1 MMNDEKLISS
11 VLGFNLNAELQVPQE
26 DGTCKILSGGL
37 SSSVFPDT
45 IEGRVVIG
53 KNVCNINKFT
63 TFNQALFEKIKDYQ
77 KENL

>member
-1 MMNDEKLISS
+1 MTDAILISS

-37 SSSVFPDT
+37 SSSVFPEDT
-45 IEGRVVIG
+45 KDRVIIG
-53 KNVCNINKFT
+53 KNVANINKFT

>member
-1 MMNDEKLISS
+1 MTDAILISS
-11 VLGFNLNAELQVPQE
+11 VLGFNLDTELQVPQE

-37 SSSVFPDT
+37 KSSVFPEDT
-45 IEGRVVIG
+45 EGRVVIG
-53 KNVCNINKFT
+53 KNVASINKFT

>member
-1 MMNDEKLISS
+1 MVDETLISS
-11 VLGFNLNAELQVPQE
+11 VLGFDLSAELHVPQE

-37 SSSVFPDT
+37 KSSVFPDD
-45 IEGRVVIG
+45 IEGRVIIG
-53 KNVCNINKFT
+53 KNVGNINKFT

>member
-1 MMNDEKLISS
+1 MVGEKLISS
-11 VLGFNLNAELQVPQE
+11 VLGFDLNAELHVPQE

-37 SSSVFPDT
+37 KSSVFPDN
-45 IEGRVVIG
+45 IEGRVIIG
-53 KNVCNINKFT
+53 KNVGNINKFT

>member
-1 MMNDEKLISS
+1 MVDETLISS
-11 VLGFNLNAELQVPQE
+11 VLGFDLSAELHVPQD

-37 SSSVFPDT
+37 KSSVFPDN
-45 IEGRVVIG
+45 IEGRVIIG
-53 KNVCNINKFT
+53 KNVGNLNKFT

>member
-1 MMNDEKLISS
+1 MVDERLISS
-11 VLGFNLNAELQVPQE
+11 VLGFDLNAELHVPQE

-37 SSSVFPDT
+37 KSSVFPDD
-45 IEGRVVIG
+45 IEGRVIIG
-53 KNVCNINKFT
+53 KNVGNINKFT